1 MPQVKYSNFQLY
13 CLQICITYL
22 KSHRE
27 ALLYPFENVFCCKT
41 TYFSWGL
48 CNGYVIVGSVAVITG
63 DRNKIDWRS
72 EFVLLMLKMRCNS
85 GHSSSVFC
93 DSGGDDFV
101 SHYFLYRH
109 LGYFGVPL
117 TLLRCTQNKNKP
129 QKPTT
134 QTPSTGFALQW
145 SGISCSAPAEFS
157 AATFVALPYICAI
170 DGCLQ
175 WDIWYTNSS

>member
-27 ALLYPFENVFCCKT
+27 ALLFPFENVFCCKT

-48 CNGYVIVGSVAVITG
+48 CNGYVVMGSVAVCDVITG
-63 DRNKIDWRS
+63 DMNKIDWRS
-72 EFVLLMLKMRCNS
+72 EFVLVMLKMRCNL

-93 DSGGDDFV
+93 DSAGDEFV
-101 SHYFLYRH
+101 SHYFLYTH

-117 TLLRCTQNKNKP
+117 TLLQCTQKKKTK
-129 QKPTT
+129 QK
-134 QTPSTGFALQW
+134 PSTGFALHW
-145 SGISCSAPAEFS
+145 NGISCSAPAEFS
-157 AATFVALPYICAI
+157 AATFADLP
-170 DGCLQ
+170 
-175 WDIWYTNSS
+175 